1 MRRISASDAVF
12 LDMETPNA
20 PLIIGGLFVL
30 DPKTAP
36 GNFVRHRDIL
46 DYVETRLHLMANLRR
61 KLVYHPLGL
70 DEPRLIDDPDFDL
83 EFHVRHI
90 ALPKPRDWRQLKI
103 MTSRLIS
110 RPMDMH
116 RPLWEMYIIEGLE
129 ELEGVPEN
137 AFAMLFKMHHATFDG
152 KAGGAALWAFMQDT
166 PAFEPVAPE
175 KRWVPDRKPDALGWT
190 VSSLQEGAKQWLAN
204 LKAMPGLGKGLLAGT
219 RSSVSDLRENWREML
234 APKTRFQNR
243 ITTHRVWD
251 FVRFE
256 MAEVQALR
264 AALGKPKMND
274 LLLTVVGGGLRKYL
288 ARHGELPEKS
298 LLTLCPISVRG
309 AGDAAEGGNFVSGM
323 RVALGTDIAD
333 PLDRL
338 KAIGASAK
346 KGKAQA
352 EALGGDFMGNMLA
365 LTPYPLRSR
374 MMRGMLGMAERTD
387 ISVSGFV
394 NTTVTNAPN
403 PPGGHYFT
411 GAKVLCYAGF
421 GPVIEGGGLFHT
433 ITGMD
438 FEVTISV
445 TSCRELLP
453 DIPFYVE
460 CLRES
465 FAELREAAKTKAPAK

>member
-12 LDMETPNA
+12 LDLETPNA
-20 PLIIGGLFVL
+20 PLIIGGLFIL
-30 DPKTAP
+30 DPATAP

-46 DYVETRLHLMANLRR
+46 DYVESRLHLVANLRR

-90 ALPKPRDWRQLKI
+90 GLPKPRDWRQLKI

-129 ELEGVPEN
+129 ELEGVPTD

-166 PAFEPVAPE
+166 PEFEPAPPA
-175 KRWVPDRKPDALGWT
+175 KRWLPDRKPNALGWT
-190 VSSLQEGAKQWLAN
+190 VDSVQEGAKQWFAN
-204 LKAMPGLGKGLLAGT
+204 LKAMPSVGKGLIAGIQ
-219 RSSVSDLRENWREML
+219 SSVSELRENWRDVI
-234 APKTRFQNR
+234 APKTRFQNK

-256 MAEVQALR
+256 MRDVQAVR
-264 AALGKPKMND
+264 AQLAKPKMND
-274 LLLTVVGGGLRKYL
+274 LLLTVVGGALRKYL
-288 ARHGELPEKS
+288 AHHGELPDRS

-309 AGDAAEGGNFVSGM
+309 VGDPSDGGNFVSGM
-323 RVALGTDIAD
+323 RVSLGTDIEE
-333 PLDRL
+333 PLERL
-338 KAIGASAK
+338 RAIAEASK
-346 KGKAQA
+346 LGKAQA
-352 EALGGDFMGNMLA
+352 EAMGGDFMGNLLA

-374 MMRGMLGMAERTD
+374 MTRGMIGLAERSD
-387 ISVSGFV
+387 RSIQGLA

-403 PPGGHYFT
+403 PPGGHFFT
-411 GAKVLCYAGF
+411 GSKVVCYAGF
-421 GPVIEGGGLFHT
+421 GPVLEGSGLFHT

-453 DIPFYVE
+453 DIAFYAD

-465 FAELREAAKTKAPAK
+465 FNQLQAAAIAQDAAK